1 MGDIEFLRRTIGRH
15 AHNAHYL
22 TSIEGLTITATDAPT
37 APRAGI
43 SEPSLAVV
51 VQGRKHT
58 VIEEEV
64 FDYAS
69 GESLVITLGLPV
81 VGQVTE
87 ASERQPFLGFGVRLD
102 PQEIASLL
110 LEMPDGRQDADR
122 PIAGAAVVHA
132 NDGLLRAA
140 AHLVGLLDAAHDAP
154 VLAPLYRREL
164 LYRLITGPHGPVV
177 RQIGFA
183 EGDLAH
189 IARAV
194 HWIRDH
200 YRETIRIDELA
211 DLAGMSSSTFHRH
224 FRSVTRTT
232 PIQHQKAIRLQEARL
247 ALIANPGDVAEVA
260 HHVGYDSASQ
270 FSREY
275 RRLFGAPPRT
285 DAARLRDAAQNSV
298 AVPSR

>member
-1 MGDIEFLRRTIGRH
+1 MGDIEFLRSTISRH

-22 TSIEGLTITATDAPT
+22 TAIEGLTITATDAPT
-37 APRAGI
+37 APQAGL

-58 VIEEEV
+58 VIGEEV
-64 FDYAS
+64 FDYGT

-87 ASERQPFLGFGVRLD
+87 ASARQPFLGFGIRLD
-102 PQEIASLL
+102 PGEIASLL
-110 LEMPDGRQDADR
+110 LELADGGHGMDR
-122 PIAGAAVVHA
+122 PIAGAAVVRA
-132 NDGLLRAA
+132 NEGLLRAA
-140 AHLVGLLDAAHDAP
+140 AHLVGLLDAAQDAP

-164 LYRLITGPHGPVV
+164 LYRLITGPHGPAV

-183 EGDLAH
+183 EGNLAH

-200 YRETIRIDELA
+200 YREPIRIDELA

-224 FRSVTRTT
+224 FRAVTRTT

-247 ALIANPGDVAEVA
+247 ALIANSGDVAEVA

-285 DAARLRDAAQNSV
+285 DAARLRNTKQNSV
-298 AVPSR
+298 PVR

>member
-1 MGDIEFLRRTIGRH
+1 MGDIEFLQRTISRH

-22 TSIEGLTITATDAPT
+22 TSIEGLTITSTDAPT
-37 APRAGI
+37 APRAGV
-43 SEPSLAVV
+43 SEPSIAVV

-58 VIEEEV
+58 VIGDEA

-69 GESLVITLGLPV
+69 GESLVITLSLPV

-87 ASERQPFLGFGVRLD
+87 ASESEPFLGFGIRLD

-110 LEMPDGRQDADR
+110 LEMADGGHGTDR
-122 PIAGAAVVHA
+122 PTAGAAIMDA

-140 AHLVGLLDAAHDAP
+140 AHLVGLLDAARDAP
-154 VLAPLYRREL
+154 VLAPLYRRKL
-164 LYRLITGPHGPVV
+164 LYRLITGPHGSVV

-183 EGDLAH
+183 EGNLAH

-200 YRETIRIDELA
+200 YREPIRIDQLA

-247 ALIANPGDVAEVA
+247 ALMANPGDVAEVA
-260 HHVGYDSASQ
+260 HLVGYDSASQ

-285 DAARLRDAAQNSV
+285 DATRLRGAQQNSV
-298 AVPSR
+298 PVP

>member
-1 MGDIEFLRRTIGRH
+1 MESLRTTISRH

-22 TSIEGLTITATDAPT
+22 TAIDGLTITSTDAST
-37 APRAGI
+37 APRAGV

-51 VQGRKHT
+51 LQGRKHT
-58 VIEEEV
+58 VIGDEV
-64 FDYAS
+64 LDYAA

-87 ASERQPFLGFGVRLD
+87 ASEDKPFLGFGVRLD

-110 LEMPDGRQDADR
+110 LEMAEGGDGADR
-122 PIAGAAVVHA
+122 SMPGAAVVSA
-132 NDGLLRAA
+132 SDDLLRAA
-140 AHLVGLLDAAHDAP
+140 AHLVGLLDVPQDAQ

-164 LYRLITGPHGPVV
+164 LYRLISGPHGPVV

-183 EGDLAH
+183 EGSLAH

-200 YRETIRIDELA
+200 YREPIRIDDLA

-247 ALIANPGDVAEVA
+247 ALIANHGDVAEVA
-260 HHVGYDSASQ
+260 HFVGYESASQ

-275 RRLFGAPPRT
+275 RRLFGASPRM
-285 DAARLRDAAQNSV
+285 DSARLRSANQDSV
-298 AVPSR
+298 PVP